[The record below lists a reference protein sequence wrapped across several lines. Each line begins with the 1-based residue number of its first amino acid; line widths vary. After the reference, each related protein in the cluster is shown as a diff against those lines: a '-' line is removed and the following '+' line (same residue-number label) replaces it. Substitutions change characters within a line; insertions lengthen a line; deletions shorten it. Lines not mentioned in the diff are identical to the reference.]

1 MNQNND
7 KQLAKFN
14 LCKSLVELLG
24 AEQATA
30 DLYKL
35 YHRHPE
41 MFKNEYDLKATIEQV
56 VNKPDLITKNPK
68 PQSDRDFMAYKQI
81 SDKKIAD
88 VGIRN
93 DNGANTIF
101 HANKKNTEKVSKD
114 IRGQMLVETPSAKAA
129 PTRLNH
135 CANELNNSSR
145 CNNAL
150 SAPVSD
156 IIPQDSN
163 QSQTESRQKQI
174 ADMQERVKNA
184 VNKGIAAPQ
193 TPNKDKEMER

>member
-1 MNQNND
+1 MSEKE
-7 KQLAKFN
+7 KQLAKYN

-30 DLYKL
+30 DLYRL

-41 MFKNEYDLKATIEQV
+41 MFKSEYDLKVTIEQV
-56 VNKPDLITKNPK
+56 VNKPDLIVKNPK

-101 HANKKNTEKVSKD
+101 HANKKNANKVSKD

-129 PTRLNH
+129 PTRLDH
-135 CANELNNSSR
+135 CANELNSSSR

-150 SAPVSD
+150 SATANG
-156 IIPQDSN
+156 IISKTPN
-163 QSQTESRQKQI
+163 QSQTDSRQKQI
-174 ADMQERVKNA
+174 TDMKERVKNV
-184 VNKGIAAPQ
+184 VNKSEMPPQ
-193 TPNKDKEMER
+193 TPNKEMER

>member
-1 MNQNND
+1 MNENND
-7 KQLAKFN
+7 NKQLAKFN

-24 AEQATA
+24 VEQATA

-41 MFKNEYDLKATIEQV
+41 MFKNEDDLKTTIEQV
-56 VNKPDLITKNPK
+56 LNKPDLITKNPR
-68 PQSDRDFMAYKQI
+68 PQSVRDFMAYKQV

-93 DNGANTIF
+93 DNGINKIF
-101 HANKKNTEKVSKD
+101 HANKKNAEKVSKN
-114 IRGQMLVETPSAKAA
+114 IRWQMLVETPSAKAA
-129 PTRLNH
+129 PTRSNH

-150 SAPVSD
+150 STSASD
-156 IIPQDSN
+156 ILPQDFN
-163 QSQTESRQKQI
+163 QNQANSKQKQST
-174 ADMQERVKNA
+174 DK
-184 VNKGIAAPQ
+184 
-193 TPNKDKEMER
+193 KDKDLGR

>member
-1 MNQNND
+1 MSEKE

-41 MFKNEYDLKATIEQV
+41 MFKNEDDLKITIEQV

-81 SDKKIAD
+81 GGEKIAD

-101 HANKKNTEKVSKD
+101 HANKKNTNKVRKD

-129 PTRLNH
+129 PTRLDH
-135 CANELNNSSR
+135 CANEPNNSSM
-145 CNNAL
+145 CNNTL
-150 SAPVSD
+150 SAPVGD
-156 IIPQDSN
+156 IISQDSN

-174 ADMQERVKNA
+174 ADMKEQVKNA
-184 VNKGIAAPQ
+184 VNKNALSPQ
-193 TPNKDKEMER
+193 TPNKEMER